1 MTINLPV
8 HLKESCVF
16 LVILL
21 PAQRTALL
29 YWRTR
34 IISTKR
40 RNHHD
45 WTSSSDNSVWSP
57 LLSIVV
63 LQAQQCDGQ
72 NGWRIPKS
80 NLGSL
85 VFKSHAKKDGL
96 IIYDRPDIARIIPK
110 ETKASE
116 TGQSK
121 PAKKYTY
128 SEAYHEYDQEPLSH
142 TQVLG
147 ANRFPCRFIILT
159 IPRGVFA
166 PRQWKEPITTT

>member
-1 MTINLPV
+1 M
-8 HLKESCVF
+8 
-16 LVILL
+16 
-21 PAQRTALL
+21 
-29 YWRTR
+29 
-34 IISTKR
+34 
-40 RNHHD
+40 
-45 WTSSSDNSVWSP
+45 
-57 LLSIVV
+57 V

-159 IPRGVFA
+159 ILRSLRTSTVERANHNHVMSVLLFF
-166 PRQWKEPITTT
+166 ITQQEIQAKHSHKQFLQPLPAAQTPYEN